1 MEIQDFRENS
11 HSSYFKEWYGKVIW
25 KGEEIQVS
33 LTISKKCDDVEI
45 EKEKMFKI
53 LEELR
58 LNQGEWNKKVKDT
71 MVKYFY
77 DILNDVFLMMGYFQS
92 IQLAI
97 ICYLKF

>member
-1 MEIQDFRENS
+1 MKIHDFRESS

-53 LEELR
+53 LEELC
-58 LNQGEWNKKVKDT
+58 LNQDELTKKINYV
-71 MVKYFY
+71 
-77 DILNDVFLMMGYFQS
+77 NDVTEEEFIFW
-92 IQLAI
+92 
-97 ICYLKF
+97 KK